1 MEGEGAV
8 ATAEGSEAVALLQ
21 RLLRINTVNPPGNE
35 QPAQELLADTL
46 TELSPTA
53 PTVGY
58 YSATLDDP
66 RARPA
71 WDAGYW
77 VDNLRHPVRFA
88 AAVQAALDDGHRVF
102 AELSPHPLLT
112 RAVE

>member
-1 MEGEGAV
+1 M
-8 ATAEGSEAVALLQ
+8 T
-21 RLLRINTVNPPGNE
+21 
-35 QPAQELLADTL
+35 
-46 TELSPTA
+46 
-53 PTVGY
+53 PTVPY

-66 RARPA
+66 RAQPA

-88 AAVQAALDDGHRVF
+88 AAVQAALEDGHRVF

-112 RAVE
+112 RAVEQTADAADIAGAGSGQHAARADAAARTARLPGGSA